1 MGGHWRRTTSRR
13 AGRCGRWGRT
23 GGLGGVGIE
32 GGDTP
37 GRWLQEARR
46 EIEFRASQTGSA
58 WNIPFLNLFQRDL
71 CLLLFASDER
81 SRFGLFFWTAS
92 RRGKGSISIQFNG
105 IPNLNSNISL

>member
-37 GRWLQEARR
+37 GRWLQEARM